1 MQPTNIFR
9 RMAASRVAAVSIGAA
24 VVVTLGGTGAVAAG
38 LVTSASIKNG
48 SIHGVDLASNAVG
61 SRKIANGS
69 VGARDLS
76 ANSVGGSELSN
87 RLVRRIHRAGHTVAS
102 PWSVVHRTV
111 IGAGTARLA
120 MGPFTN
126 TLGAGIRKP
135 PLGMGSLDLETGAGD
150 RAAFGNEVEFNRDL
164 VSGLTTL
171 GFSVFTT
178 KENNS
183 RGHNMPSI
191 LIEINPNLASARGSH
206 YAAMV
211 FTPPNG
217 HPGRWSSFDATNNR
231 LGSTWGLSGK
241 AGSAIRCSLNGPG
254 CTWDQIQNRLQDRD
268 GHPATI
274 YTLQI
279 VKGPDKAFSGAVDN
293 LRVRGKVYDFEPDVV
308 RVHAR

>member
-1 MQPTNIFR
+1 MQPTKLLR
-9 RMAASRVAAVSIGAA
+9 RIADSRVAAVSIGAA

-38 LVTSASIKNG
+38 LVTSAQIKNG
-48 SIHGVDLASNAVG
+48 SIHGVDVARGAIG
-61 SRKIANGS
+61 SSRLANGS
-69 VGARDLS
+69 VSGRDLG
-76 ANSVGGSELSN
+76 ANSVGKSELAN
-87 RLVRRIHRAGHTVAS
+87 RLVHRIDRAGKTVAS
-102 PWSVVHRTV
+102 PWTVVHRTT
-111 IGAGTARLA
+111 IGAGTAHLA

-126 TLGAGIRKP
+126 TLGAGIRRP
-135 PLGMGSLDLETGAGD
+135 PLGMGSLDLETGSGD
-150 RAAFGNEVEFNRDL
+150 RAAFGNEVSFNRDL
-164 VSGLTTL
+164 VSGLTSL

-191 LIEINPNLASARGSH
+191 LIEINPNLRAARGAD

-241 AGSAIRCSLNGPG
+241 AGSAINCSLNGPG

-268 GHPATI
+268 GSPATI
-274 YTLQI
+274 YTVQI
-279 VKGPDKAFSGAVDN
+279 TKGPGKAFSGAGDK
-293 LRVRGKVYDFEPDVV
+293 LRVRGNVYDFEPDGV
-308 RVHAR
+308 RLVR